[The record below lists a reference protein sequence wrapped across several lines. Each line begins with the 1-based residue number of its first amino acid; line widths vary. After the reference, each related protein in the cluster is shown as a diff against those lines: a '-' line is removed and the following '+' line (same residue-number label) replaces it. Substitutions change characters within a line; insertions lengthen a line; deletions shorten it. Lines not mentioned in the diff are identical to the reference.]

1 MGHHDLQN
9 QPRPTREIEGDGERE
24 TVGGR
29 ESRSCS
35 GLFVCEKRFM
45 RVGNK
50 KFFFSLTSSY
60 NELLEIVATVT
71 H

>member
-1 MGHHDLQN
+1 MCSSDLE
-9 QPRPTREIEGDGERE
+9 RERE
-24 TVGGR
+24 TDGGR
-29 ESRSCS
+29 EGKSCG
-35 GLFVCEKRFM
+35 GLSVCEMRFM